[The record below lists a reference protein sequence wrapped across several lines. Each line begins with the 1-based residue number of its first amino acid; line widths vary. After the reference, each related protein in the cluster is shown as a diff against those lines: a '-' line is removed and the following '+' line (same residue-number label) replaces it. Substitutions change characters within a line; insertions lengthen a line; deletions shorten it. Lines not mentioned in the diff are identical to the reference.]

1 MNRREALSSVA
12 ILMGGTIVGSHAFL
26 SCSPSAKRPVSG
38 ILNEDQIAFLNEFCE
53 VILPKT
59 ATTPGASEVNV
70 GAFIND
76 IVSDFYSEA
85 EKQRFM
91 TCFDAINGL
100 SDTRFGNGLF
110 KKDFSELNP
119 EEKNQLVAILE
130 SEATQNLKAIREGA
144 LDEERQP
151 VKEHSYILIKQLAI
165 WGYLSSE
172 AVARTAFNH
181 LPVPGPYQGCVPL
194 NPSDKAI
201 FTEPG
206 QGQARGYAVR
216 HLG

>member
-1 MNRREALSSVA
+1 MNRRDALSSVA
-12 ILMGGTIVGSHAFL
+12 LLMGGTIVGSQAFL
-26 SCSPSAKRPVSG
+26 ACSPSAKRPVSG
-38 ILNEDQIAFLNEFCE
+38 ILNEDQITFLNEFCD

-85 EKQRFM
+85 EKLRLM
-91 TCFDAINGL
+91 TCFDTINVL
-100 SDTRFGNGLF
+100 SDKNFGNGLF

-119 EEKNQLVAILE
+119 DEKNQLVALLE
-130 SEATQNLKAIREGA
+130 LEAAQNLKAIRAGA
-144 LDEERQP
+144 LDEKGQP
-151 VKEHSYILIKQLAI
+151 MSEHYYILIKQLAI

-194 NPSDKAI
+194 NPGDKAI
-201 FTEPG
+201 FTEPRL
-206 QGQARGYAVR
+206 GQARGYAMR